1 MKGAGWKMDY
11 KRSFEINE
19 KLHKLIPGG
28 SHTYSKGED
37 QFPYNSPRVM
47 SHAKGAYTWDVDGNK
62 FIDWAMGNR
71 VFILG
76 HAFDDVDDAVIKA
89 IKNGTNYTRPGI
101 LEYETADYLINEHF
115 QNKFDMIKFGKNG
128 SDVTTAAIK
137 LARAYTGRK
146 YILVCGT
153 HPFFS
158 IHDWFIGS
166 TNMNSGTLDSER
178 TYTIKFIYNDRDSVE
193 KAFEQYRNQIA
204 AVILEPVKN
213 DSLYMNATDEDFHLE
228 TINGKDNS
236 ASNNFLQYLRE
247 KTTKEGSVLKFDEMI
262 SGMRFD
268 LRGAHSLYGIY
279 PDLSTFGKSI
289 SNGYSCS
296 FLVGKKELMELGGL
310 HHKRER
316 VFLLSQTHG
325 SETTGFAATLATIKA
340 CEKYNVTNYVWSLG
354 KQMKDNFTKIALQE
368 SVSDYFKI
376 IGFDANPQIIC
387 VKKSGEFWPELHT
400 FFHDILINEG
410 ILIPW
415 ITITYSHSEKELKKT
430 MSAIKKAFEI
440 LKPIIMNNEVEKL
453 LVGNAIKPVFRKYN

>member
-1 MKGAGWKMDY
+1 MNY
-11 KRSFEINE
+11 KQSFEINE
-19 KLHKLIPGG
+19 KLHNLIPGG

-37 QFPYNSPRVM
+37 QFPYNSPRIM

-76 HAFDDVDDAVIKA
+76 HAFDEIDNAVIET
-89 IKNGTNYTRPGI
+89 IKKGTNYTKPGI

-115 QNKFDMIKFGKNG
+115 HGKFDMVKFGKNG

-137 LARAYTGRK
+137 LARAYTGRN

-166 TNMNSGTLDSER
+166 TDMNNGTLESER
-178 TYTIKFIYNDRDSVE
+178 KYTLKFIYNDRKSVE
-193 KAFEQYRNQIA
+193 KAFEQYKNQIA

-213 DSLYMNATDEDFHLE
+213 NSPYLNATDSDYQLN
-228 TINGKDNS
+228 TINNKDNS
-236 ASNNFLQYLRE
+236 SLNNFLVYLRE
-247 KTTKEGSVLKFDEMI
+247 KTHCEGTVLIFDEMI

-268 LRGAHSLYGIY
+268 TKGAHSLYGVY

-296 FLVGKKELMELGGL
+296 FLVGKKEIMELGGL
-310 HHKRER
+310 KHNKER

-325 SETTGFAATLATIKA
+325 SETVGFAATLATFQA
-340 CEKYNVTNYVWSLG
+340 CKKYNVSNYVWELGRKLKNNFKSLI
-354 KQMKDNFTKIALQE
+354 FQE
-368 SVSDYFKI
+368 ELTDYFQI

-387 VKKSGEFWPELHT
+387 TKSNGEFWPELHT

-410 ILIPW
+410 VFIPW
-415 ITITYSHSEKELKKT
+415 ITITYSHTEKELEIT
-430 MSAIKKAFEI
+430 INVISKALKV
-440 LKPIIMNNEVEKL
+440 LKPIIENEEVEKL
-453 LVGNAIKPVFRKYN
+453 LIGEPLRPVFRKFN

>member
-1 MKGAGWKMDY
+1 MDY
-11 KRSFEINE
+11 KKSFEINE
-19 KLHKLIPGG
+19 QIHKLIPGG

-37 QFPYNSPRVM
+37 QFPYNSPRIM

-76 HAFDDVDDAVIKA
+76 HAFDEVDKAVIET
-89 IKNGTNYTRPGI
+89 IKSGTNYTRPGI

-115 QNKFDMIKFGKNG
+115 EGKFDMIKFGKNG

-146 YILVCGT
+146 YVLVCGT

-166 TNMNSGTLDSER
+166 TDMNSGTLDTER
-178 TYTIKFIYNDRDSVE
+178 AYTIKFLYNDRKSVE
-193 KAFEQYRNQIA
+193 KAFEQYKNQIA

-213 DSLYMNATDEDFHLE
+213 DSPYLDASDEDYHLE
-228 TINGKDNS
+228 TINNKES
-236 ASNNFLQYLRE
+236 SSSNNFLQYLRD
-247 KTTKEGSVLKFDEMI
+247 KTTKEGTVLIFDEMI

-268 LRGAHSLYGIY
+268 TKGAHSLYGVY

-296 FLVGKKELMELGGL
+296 FLVGKKEIMELGGL
-310 HHKRER
+310 KHKKER

-325 SETTGFAATLATIKA
+325 SETVGFAATLATFKA
-340 CEKYNVTNYVWSLG
+340 CKKYGVSNHVWNLGQKLKNSFNQIVAQEKLN
-354 KQMKDNFTKIALQE
+354 E
-368 SVSDYFKI
+368 YFKI
-376 IGFDANPQIIC
+376 IGFDANPQILC
-387 VKKSGEFWPELHT
+387 THKDGTFWPELHT
-400 FFHDILINEG
+400 FFHDIVINEG
-410 ILIPW
+410 VFIPW
-415 ITITYSHSEKELKKT
+415 ITITYSHTEKELEVTMNAISKALKT
-430 MSAIKKAFEI
+430 
-440 LKPIIMNNEVEKL
+440 LKPIIENGEVEKL
-453 LVGNAIKPVFRKYN
+453 LIGEPLKPVFRKYN